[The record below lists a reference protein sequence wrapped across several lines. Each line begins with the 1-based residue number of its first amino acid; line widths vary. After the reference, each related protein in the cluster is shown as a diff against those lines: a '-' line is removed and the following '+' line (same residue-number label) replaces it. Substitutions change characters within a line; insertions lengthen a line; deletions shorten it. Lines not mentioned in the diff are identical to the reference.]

1 MIRLDDVQA
10 FVQAVDAGGFSAA
23 ARLSS
28 VTPAMVSSAVQ
39 RLEKELGVRLFVR
52 STRSMRLSDD
62 GERYLPHARAMLD
75 SVAGGARALAESRGE
90 ISGPLRLAVPSD
102 LGRNVLLPWL
112 DDFQAAHPGISLQL
126 RISDRTIDLHRHPI
140 DAAVRYG
147 MLDDSS
153 LVAQP
158 LLPDNRRVLCASP
171 DYLARHGRP
180 GHPDQLREHNCL
192 CFVWGEQVHDR
203 WNFELPEGLC
213 TVKVTGNRVSDDGE
227 LTRRWALAG
236 HGIAYK
242 SHADVAADL
251 KAGRLVDLFP
261 GMGERSPLNL
271 VTAHRTQ
278 LTLAVQQ
285 LRDFLR
291 ERLGDRVR

>member
-10 FVQAVDAGGFSAA
+10 FVQAVDAGSFSAA

-90 ISGPLRLAVPSD
+90 IDGPLRLAVPSD

-126 RISDRTIDLHRHPI
+126 RISDRTTDLHRHPI

-236 HGIAYK
+236 RGIAYK

-251 KAGRLVDLFP
+251 KAGHLVDLFP